1 MVTINN
7 EQQNMRRKHAGRPK
21 KLNEELKDKIV
32 EAYNNAVSIN
42 EICSE
47 FHVSTT
53 TVYRVFHE
61 RGFIKTTKTRNKET

>member
-47 FHVSTT
+47 FH
-53 TVYRVFHE
+53 E